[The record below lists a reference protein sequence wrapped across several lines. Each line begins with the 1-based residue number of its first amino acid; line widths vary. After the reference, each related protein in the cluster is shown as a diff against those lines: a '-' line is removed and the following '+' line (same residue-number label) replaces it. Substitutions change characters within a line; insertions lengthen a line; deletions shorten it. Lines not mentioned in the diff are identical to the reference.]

1 MSLSSTGPPLQISL
15 YSRLYKN
22 PSSFHLSTDTVGL
35 VSFLLPQLDLL
46 PSPLTLYTSL
56 WPPQPSFCSLSAS
69 GSVPSRG
76 LCKFYSCL
84 ERPFQ
89 IFAFRFEVGC
99 PDLLWPSTSKL
110 NRYRET
116 VYLCVCVCMSVCTSS
131 LLEFSSSGGAHF
143 VVYSGVS
150 EALECL
156 AHTKGST

>member
-35 VSFLLPQLDLL
+35 VSFLLPQLDHL
-46 PSPLTLYTSL
+46 PSPLTLVTPAFFLLSECL
-56 WPPQPSFCSLSAS
+56 RLSPISGTLQVLFLLGKAIPDLCIQVWGWMPS
-69 GSVPSRG
+69 
-76 LCKFYSCL
+76 
-84 ERPFQ
+84 
-89 IFAFRFEVGC
+89 

-110 NRYRET
+110 NRYWET